1 MDYSPQYHDELQQD
15 CREWLID
22 KPFELPPQPTE
33 FSSNSSNF

>member
-1 MDYSPQYHDELQQD
+1 MERKNMEYSQQYHDELEQD

-33 FSSNSSNF
+33 F